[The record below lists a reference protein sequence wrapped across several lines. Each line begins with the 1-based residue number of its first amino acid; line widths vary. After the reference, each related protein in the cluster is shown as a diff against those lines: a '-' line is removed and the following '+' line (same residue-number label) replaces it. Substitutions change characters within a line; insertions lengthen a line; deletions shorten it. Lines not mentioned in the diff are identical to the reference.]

1 MKIPLSWLKDYV
13 DINIPVEDLAERLT
27 LAGLEVEN
35 IEYIGLAPQRKAQ
48 VHTPAASETA
58 AQSGLAWDRDK
69 IVVGAVLEVKPH
81 PNADRLVLADI
92 EYGAAEPHTV
102 VTGAPN
108 LFEYKG
114 QGRLARPLKVAYAKT
129 GATLYDGHQ
138 PGQVLATLK
147 PTKIRGVPSDAMV
160 CSEKELGISDEHEGI
175 MFLPDDAPA
184 GMPLADY
191 MGDAILNLDIKG
203 GFGHLQNVTG
213 IAREAAALLG
223 ARMNRDVLTILDRA
237 PVQVVE
243 QADFIEL
250 EIADPDLC
258 PRYSAALIR
267 GVKIKPSP
275 FWMQQRLMRAGM
287 RPINNIVDITNYVM
301 LELGQP
307 LHAFDYHQLRPRV
320 RPAVELPV
328 EPRPAI
334 IVRRAR
340 EGETM
345 TTLDNQLRQLDPEML
360 LITDGGG
367 PVAIAG
373 VMGGLESE
381 VTEGTTDILLE
392 SANFDFLNNR
402 RTSQLLGVKSEASIR
417 FGKRIDPELTLKALA
432 RAGQLMEQLA
442 GGKVELAYGD
452 LYPGRREPV
461 VITLDPAY
469 VNRLLGLAI
478 PIEEMTRILT
488 SLEFEIRDGRLPTSS
503 DSSSPQSPISNL
515 QITVP
520 RHRLD
525 VSQPADLAEEIA
537 RVYGYDRFPSTVL
550 RDELPPQRDNPE
562 LEGADRVRD
571 VLVGCS
577 LDEIITYSM
586 TTEAR
591 EALLLPPGAPHDERP
606 YLHVVNPIAA
616 DKVALRHTLLAS
628 ALDTVAANLRF
639 GDRMAVFEIGAVYLP
654 HEGQLLPDEPH
665 HLSLAMTGP
674 RQDEN
679 WQGASRAPMDFWDIK
694 GVVQVLVERLRLND
708 VRYEP
713 SDHPTYHTGRAA
725 RLIVGEK
732 EIGTFGEL
740 HPLVRQAFDLP
751 QQPVCAAEFDLD
763 ALLDV
768 SLGAYAYQ
776 AVSRFPAVREDIAV
790 VVDEAVTAAQVETT
804 IWNAGGKQ
812 LRDVRLFDLY
822 RGEQVGAGRKSLA
835 YRLVYQAD
843 DRTLTD
849 DDATKIRAKII
860 KALER
865 ELSATLRA

>member
-1 MKIPLSWLKDYV
+1 MKIPLSWLKEYV
-13 DINIPVEDLAERLT
+13 DITVPVEDLAERLT

-35 IEYIGLAPQRKAQ
+35 IDYIGLAPKRKAN
-48 VHTPAASETA
+48 VHASAKSERTV
-58 AQSGLAWDRDK
+58 QSGLAWDRDK

-81 PNADRLVLADI
+81 PNADRLVLADV

-114 QGRLARPLKVAYAKT
+114 QGRLAQSLKVAYAKT

-175 MFLPDDAPA
+175 LFLPDDAPV
-184 GMPLADY
+184 GTPLADY

-223 ARMNRDVLTILDRA
+223 TRMNRDVLTILDRA
-237 PVQVVE
+237 PVQVIE
-243 QADFIEL
+243 QSDFIEL

-267 GVKIKPSP
+267 GVKIGPSP
-275 FWMQQRLMRAGM
+275 FWMQQRLARAGM

-307 LHAFDYHQLRPRV
+307 LHAFDYHRLSPRATGA
-320 RPAVELPV
+320 PLIPPLAGGE
-328 EPRPAI
+328 RPAI

-381 VTEGTTDILLE
+381 VTESTTDILLE
-392 SANFDFLNNR
+392 AANFDFLNNR
-402 RTSQLLGVKSEASIR
+402 RTSQMLGLKSEASIR

-442 GGKVELAYGD
+442 GGKVEPVYGD
-452 LYPGRREPV
+452 LYPGKREPV

-469 VNRLLGLAI
+469 VNRLLGIEI
-478 PIEEMTRILT
+478 PVEEMVRILT
-488 SLEFEIRDGRLPTSS
+488 SLEFNVTNSTAPHPTLSV
-503 DSSSPQSPISNL
+503 
-515 QITVP
+515 TVP
-520 RHRLD
+520 SHRLD
-525 VSQPADLAEEIA
+525 VSHPADLAEEIA

-550 RDELPPQRDNPE
+550 RDELPPQRDNPR

-571 VLVGCS
+571 VLAGCG

-591 EALLLPPGAPHDERP
+591 EALLLPPGALHDERP
-606 YLHVVNPIAA
+606 YLHVINPIAA

-639 GDRMAVFEIGAVYLP
+639 GDRVAMFEIGAVYLP
-654 HEGQLLPDEPH
+654 REGQLLPDEPR
-665 HLSLAMTGP
+665 HLSIAMTGP

-694 GVVQVLVERLRLND
+694 GVVQVLVERLRLHD

-740 HPLVRQAFDLP
+740 HPLVRTGIRL
-751 QQPVCAAEFDLD
+751 AA
-763 ALLDV
+763 AA
-768 SLGAYAYQ
+768 G
-776 AVSRFPAVREDIAV
+776 VRRRV
-790 VVDEAVTAAQVETT
+790 
-804 IWNAGGKQ
+804 
-812 LRDVRLFDLY
+812 
-822 RGEQVGAGRKSLA
+822 
-835 YRLVYQAD
+835 
-843 DRTLTD
+843 
-849 DDATKIRAKII
+849 
-860 KALER
+860 
-865 ELSATLRA
+865 

>member
-13 DINIPVEDLAERLT
+13 DINIPAEDLAERLT

-35 IEYIGLAPQRKAQ
+35 VEYIGLEPRRK
-48 VHTPAASETA
+48 SA

-81 PNADRLVLADI
+81 PNADRLVLADV
-92 EYGAAEPHTV
+92 EYGAKDLRGAAEPHTV

-114 QGRLARPLKVAYAKT
+114 KGRLAQSLKVAYAKT

-175 MFLPDDAPA
+175 MFLPDDAPV

-213 IAREAAALLG
+213 IAREVAALLG
-223 ARMNRDVLTILDRA
+223 TRMNRDVLTILDRA

-243 QADFIEL
+243 QSDFIGL

-275 FWMQQRLMRAGM
+275 FWMQQRLLRAGM

-307 LHAFDYHQLRPRV
+307 LHAFDYYKLSPRATGGV
-320 RPAVELPV
+320 GGG
-328 EPRPAI
+328 RPAI
-334 IVRRAR
+334 IVRRAH

-345 TTLDNQLRQLDPEML
+345 TTLDNQVRQLDPEML

-367 PVAIAG
+367 PVAIGG

-381 VTEGTTDILLE
+381 VTEATTDILLE
-392 SANFDFLNNR
+392 AANFDFLNNR
-402 RTSQLLGVKSEASIR
+402 RTSQMLGLKSEASIR
-417 FGKRIDPELTLKALA
+417 MGKRIDPELTLKALA

-442 GGKVELAYGD
+442 SGKVEPVYGD
-452 LYPGRREPV
+452 LYPGKREPV

-469 VNRLLGLAI
+469 VNRLLGLEI
-478 PIEEMTRILT
+478 PVEEMKRILT
-488 SLEFEIRDGRLPTSS
+488 ALEFNVTLDASHSTLHVV
-503 DSSSPQSPISNL
+503 
-515 QITVP
+515 VP
-520 RHRLD
+520 SHRLD
-525 VSQPADLAEEIA
+525 VSLPADLAEEIA

-550 RDELPPQRDNPE
+550 RDELPPQRDNPR
-562 LEGADRVRD
+562 LEGADHVRD
-571 VLVGCS
+571 VLAGCG

-591 EALLLPPGAPHDERP
+591 EALLLPPGAPHDGRP
-606 YLHVVNPIAA
+606 YLHVINPIAA

-639 GDRMAVFEIGAVYLP
+639 GDRVTMFEIGAVYLP
-654 HEGQLLPDEPH
+654 HEGQLLPDEPR
-665 HLSLAMTGP
+665 HLSIAMTGP

-679 WQGASRAPMDFWDIK
+679 WQPADRAPMDFWDIK
-694 GVVQVLVERLRLND
+694 GVVEVLVERLRLND

-725 RLIVGEK
+725 KLSVGEK

-763 ALLDV
+763 VLLDV

-776 AVSRFPAVREDIAV
+776 AVSRYPTVHEDIAM
-790 VVDEAVTAAQVETT
+790 VVDEAITAAQVEAT
-804 IWNAGGKQ
+804 IWNAGGPLRV

-822 RGEQVGAGRKSLA
+822 RGEQIGSGRKSLA

-865 ELSATLRA
+865 ELSATLRAQGT

>member
-13 DINIPVEDLAERLT
+13 DITVPVEDLAERLT
-27 LAGLEVEN
+27 LAGLEVET
-35 IEYIGLAPQRKAQ
+35 IEYIGLAPQRKS
-48 VHTPAASETA
+48 V
-58 AQSGLAWDRDK
+58 AQSGLAWDREK

-81 PNADRLVLADI
+81 PNADRLVLADVD
-92 EYGAAEPHTV
+92 YGASEPHTV

-175 MFLPDDAPA
+175 LFFPDDAPV

-191 MGDAILNLDIKG
+191 MGDAILGLDIKG
-203 GFGHLQNVTG
+203 SFGHLQNVTG

-223 ARMNRDVLTILDRA
+223 TRMNRDVLTILDRA
-237 PVQVVE
+237 PVQVIE
-243 QADFIEL
+243 QSDFIEL

-267 GVKIKPSP
+267 GVKIGPSP
-275 FWMQQRLMRAGM
+275 FWMQQRLARAGM

-307 LHAFDYHQLRPRV
+307 LHAFDYHKLSPRATGGV
-320 RPAVELPV
+320 GGG
-328 EPRPAI
+328 RPAI

-345 TTLDNQLRQLDPEML
+345 TTLDNQLRQLDTEML

-367 PVAIAG
+367 PVAIGG

-381 VTEGTTDILLE
+381 VTEATTDILLE
-392 SANFDFLNNR
+392 AANFDFLNNR
-402 RTSQLLGVKSEASIR
+402 RTSQMLGLKSEASIR
-417 FGKRIDPELTLKALA
+417 FGKRIDPELTLKTLA

-442 GGKVELAYGD
+442 GGKVEPVYGD
-452 LYPGRREPV
+452 LYPGKREPV

-469 VNRLLGLAI
+469 VNRLLGIEI
-478 PIEEMTRILT
+478 PVEEMVRILM
-488 SLEFEIRDGRLPTSS
+488 SLEFNVTLDASH
-503 DSSSPQSPISNL
+503 SPL
-515 QITVP
+515 HVVVP
-520 RHRLD
+520 SHRLD
-525 VSQPADLAEEIA
+525 VSLPADLAEEIA

-550 RDELPPQRDNPE
+550 RDELPPQRDNPR

-571 VLVGCS
+571 VLAGCG

-591 EALLLPPGAPHDERP
+591 EALLLPPGALRDERP
-606 YLHVVNPIAA
+606 YLHVINPIAA

-628 ALDTVAANLRF
+628 ALDTLAANLRF
-639 GDRMAVFEIGAVYLP
+639 GDRMTMFEIGAVYLP
-654 HEGQLLPDEPH
+654 HEGQLLPDEPR
-665 HLSLAMTGP
+665 HLSIAMTGP

-679 WQGASRAPMDFWDIK
+679 WQPANRAPMDFWDIK

-725 RLIVGEK
+725 KLSVGEK

-740 HPLVRQAFDLP
+740 HPLVRLAFDLP

-763 ALLDV
+763 ALLDM

-790 VVDEAVTAAQVETT
+790 VVDEAITAAQVEAT
-804 IWNAGGKQ
+804 IWNAGGSLRV

-822 RGEQVGAGRKSLA
+822 RGEQVSAGRKSLA

>member
-13 DINIPVEDLAERLT
+13 DITVPVEDLAERLT
-27 LAGLEVEN
+27 LAGLEVET
-35 IEYIGLAPQRKAQ
+35 IEYIGLAPQRKS
-48 VHTPAASETA
+48 V

-92 EYGAAEPHTV
+92 DYGAKDLRGAAEPHTV

-108 LFEYKG
+108 LFEYRG

-175 MFLPDDAPA
+175 MFLPDDAPV
-184 GMPLADY
+184 GTPLADY
-191 MGDAILNLDIKG
+191 MGDAILDLDIKG
-203 GFGHLQNVTG
+203 SFGHLQNVTG

-223 ARMNRDVLTILDRA
+223 TRMNRDVLTILDRA

-243 QADFIEL
+243 QAGFIEL

-275 FWMQQRLMRAGM
+275 FWMQQRLARAGM

-307 LHAFDYHQLRPRV
+307 LHAFDYHKLSPRATGGV
-320 RPAVELPV
+320 GGG
-328 EPRPAI
+328 RPAI
-334 IVRRAR
+334 IVRRAH
-340 EGETM
+340 ESETM

-367 PVAIAG
+367 PVGLAG

-381 VTEGTTDILLE
+381 VTESTTDILLE
-392 SANFDFLNNR
+392 AANFDFLNNR
-402 RTSQLLGVKSEASIR
+402 RTSQMLGLKSEASVR
-417 FGKRIDPELTLKALA
+417 FGKRIDPELTLKTLA

-442 GGKVELAYGD
+442 SGKVEPVYGD
-452 LYPGRREPV
+452 LYPGKREPV
-461 VITLDPAY
+461 VIALDPAY
-469 VNRLLGLAI
+469 VNRLLGIEI
-478 PIEEMTRILT
+478 PVEEMVRIIT
-488 SLEFEIRDGRLPTSS
+488 SLEFNATLDAPHPTLSV
-503 DSSSPQSPISNL
+503 
-515 QITVP
+515 TVP
-520 RHRLD
+520 SHRLD
-525 VSQPADLAEEIA
+525 VSLPADLAEEIA

-550 RDELPPQRDNPE
+550 RDELPPQRDNPR

-571 VLVGCS
+571 VLASCG

-586 TTEAR
+586 TTEGR

-606 YLHVVNPIAA
+606 YLHVINPIAT

-628 ALDTVAANLRF
+628 ALDTLAANLRF
-639 GDRMAVFEIGAVYLP
+639 GDRVAVFEIGAVYLP
-654 HEGQLLPDEPH
+654 HEQERLPYDAQLPDEPR
-665 HLSLAMTGP
+665 HLSIAMTGP

-694 GVVQVLVERLRLND
+694 GVVQVLIERLRLNEL
-708 VRYEP
+708 RYEP

-725 RLIVGEK
+725 KLSVGKK
-732 EIGTFGEL
+732 EIGVFGEL

-763 ALLDV
+763 ALLDM

-790 VVDEAVTAAQVETT
+790 VVDEAITAAQVEAT
-804 IWNAGGKQ
+804 IWNAGGKL

-849 DDATKIRAKII
+849 DDAAKIRAKII

-865 ELSATLRA
+865 ELSATLRT

>member
-1 MKIPLSWLKDYV
+1 
-13 DINIPVEDLAERLT
+13 
-27 LAGLEVEN
+27 
-35 IEYIGLAPQRKAQ
+35 
-48 VHTPAASETA
+48 
-58 AQSGLAWDRDK
+58 
-69 IVVGAVLEVKPH
+69 
-81 PNADRLVLADI
+81 
-92 EYGAAEPHTV
+92 
-102 VTGAPN
+102 
-108 LFEYKG
+108 
-114 QGRLARPLKVAYAKT
+114 
-129 GATLYDGHQ
+129 
-138 PGQVLATLK
+138 
-147 PTKIRGVPSDAMV
+147 
-160 CSEKELGISDEHEGI
+160 
-175 MFLPDDAPA
+175 
-184 GMPLADY
+184 
-191 MGDAILNLDIKG
+191 
-203 GFGHLQNVTG
+203 
-213 IAREAAALLG
+213 
-223 ARMNRDVLTILDRA
+223 
-237 PVQVVE
+237 
-243 QADFIEL
+243 
-250 EIADPDLC
+250 
-258 PRYSAALIR
+258 
-267 GVKIKPSP
+267 
-275 FWMQQRLMRAGM
+275 
-287 RPINNIVDITNYVM
+287 
-301 LELGQP
+301 
-307 LHAFDYHQLRPRV
+307 
-320 RPAVELPV
+320 
-328 EPRPAI
+328 
-334 IVRRAR
+334 
-340 EGETM
+340 
-345 TTLDNQLRQLDPEML
+345 
-360 LITDGGG
+360 
-367 PVAIAG
+367 
-373 VMGGLESE
+373 MGGLESE
-381 VTEGTTDILLE
+381 VTEATTDILLE
-392 SANFDFLNNR
+392 AANFNFLNNR
-402 RTSQLLGVKSEASIR
+402 RTSQMLGLKSEASIR

-442 GGKVELAYGD
+442 GGKVEPVYGD
-452 LYPGRREPV
+452 LYPGKREPV

-469 VNRLLGLAI
+469 VNRLLGIEI
-478 PIEEMTRILT
+478 PVEEMARILT
-488 SLEFEIRDGRLPTSS
+488 SLEFNVTLDASHSTLSV
-503 DSSSPQSPISNL
+503 
-515 QITVP
+515 TVP
-520 RHRLD
+520 SHRLD
-525 VSQPADLAEEIA
+525 VSHPADLAEEIA

-550 RDELPPQRDNPE
+550 RDELPIQRDNPH

-606 YLHVVNPIAA
+606 YLHVINPIAA

-639 GDRMAVFEIGAVYLP
+639 GDRVTMFEIGAVYLP
-654 HEGQLLPDEPH
+654 REGQLLPDEPR
-665 HLSLAMTGP
+665 HLSITMTGP

-713 SDHPTYHTGRAA
+713 SDHPTYHTGRVAK
-725 RLIVGEK
+725 LSVGEK

-790 VVDEAVTAAQVETT
+790 VVDEAVTAAQVEAT
-804 IWNAGGKQ
+804 IWNAGGPLRV

>member
-1 MKIPLSWLKDYV
+1 MKIPLSWLQDYV
-13 DINIPVEDLAERLT
+13 DITVPVEDLAERLT
-27 LAGLEVEN
+27 LAGLEVET
-35 IEYIGLAPQRKAQ
+35 IEYIGLAPQRKSVAQ
-48 VHTPAASETA
+48 L
-58 AQSGLAWDRDK
+58 GLAWDREK

-81 PNADRLVLADI
+81 PNADRLVLADVD
-92 EYGAAEPHTV
+92 YGAKDLRGAGEPHTV

-114 QGRLARPLKVAYAKT
+114 QGRLPRPLKVAYAMT

-160 CSEKELGISDEHEGI
+160 CSEKELGVSDEHEGI
-175 MFLPDDAPA
+175 MFLPDDAPV

-191 MGDAILNLDIKG
+191 MGDAILDMDIKG
-203 GFGHLQNVTG
+203 SFGHLQNVTG

-223 ARMNRDVLTILDRA
+223 IQMNRDVLTILNRA

-267 GVKIKPSP
+267 GVKIDPSP
-275 FWMQQRLMRAGM
+275 FWMQQRLLRAGM

-307 LHAFDYHQLRPRV
+307 LHAFDYHKLSPR
-320 RPAVELPV
+320 ATGGAGGG
-328 EPRPAI
+328 RPAI
-334 IVRRAR
+334 IVRRAY

-345 TTLDNQLRQLDPEML
+345 TTLDNQVRQLDPEML

-367 PVAIAG
+367 PVAIGG

-381 VTEGTTDILLE
+381 VTESTTDILLE
-392 SANFDFLNNR
+392 AANFNFLNNR
-402 RTSQLLGVKSEASIR
+402 RTSQMLGLKSEASIR
-417 FGKRIDPELTLKALA
+417 FGKRIDPELTLKTLA
-432 RAGQLMEQLA
+432 CAGQLMEQLA
-442 GGKVELAYGD
+442 GGKVEPVYGD
-452 LYPGRREPV
+452 LYPGKREPV
-461 VITLDPAY
+461 VITLDPVY
-469 VNRLLGLAI
+469 VNRLLGLEI
-478 PIEEMTRILT
+478 PVDEMVRILT
-488 SLEFEIRDGRLPTSS
+488 SLEFNVTLDASRSTLRVV
-503 DSSSPQSPISNL
+503 
-515 QITVP
+515 VP
-520 RHRLD
+520 SHRLD
-525 VSQPADLAEEIA
+525 VSHPADLAEEIA
-537 RVYGYDRFPSTVL
+537 RVHGYDRFPSTVL
-550 RDELPPQRDNPE
+550 RDELPPQRDNPR

-571 VLVGCS
+571 VLAGCG

-586 TTEAR
+586 TTEVR
-591 EALLLPPGAPHDERP
+591 EALLLSPGVVHDARP
-606 YLHVVNPIAA
+606 YLHVINPIAA

-628 ALDTVAANLRF
+628 ALDTMAANLRF
-639 GDRMAVFEIGAVYLP
+639 GERVAVFEIGAVYLP
-654 HEGQLLPDEPH
+654 REGQLLPDEPR
-665 HLSLAMTGP
+665 HLSIAMTGP

-679 WQGASRAPMDFWDIK
+679 WQSADRSPMDFWDIK
-694 GVVQVLVERLRLND
+694 GAIEVLVERLHLND

-725 RLIVGEK
+725 NLIVGEK
-732 EIGTFGEL
+732 EIGVFGEL

-763 ALLDV
+763 ALLDI

-776 AVSRFPAVREDIAV
+776 AVSRYPAVREDIAV
-790 VVDEAVTAAQVETT
+790 VVDEAITAAQVEAV
-804 IWNAGGKQ
+804 IWNAGGKL

-849 DDATKIRAKII
+849 DDAAKIRAKII